1 LETCPTPREEE
12 FPFMQSE
19 AIQPS
24 QPEPAKGLPPVV
36 PPTGGFIAQLF
47 LVPGLIVTG
56 IVLLLLAVNWLI
68 GGART
73 PEQFLKNLDN
83 PNPEVRWR
91 AADDLAQVL
100 LRDDHLAADPGF
112 ALDLAERLR
121 RGVDSAAEAEQA
133 YADRMRRLPA
143 DLPEAVRRRLEDD
156 SRRKE
161 LDAERAYVHYLMA
174 CLSDFTVPVAVPL
187 LADLAAKPDLAAE
200 ADARVIRPEVAW
212 ASRRPEAVWALA
224 KLGEN
229 AKRFDQLPTD
239 HQKAL
244 LDALAEEAGSGSE
257 RARWAEAGRTVL
269 AGRQSGKPSLVGLDS
284 VFATCAADPDPFL
297 RKITAYALNF
307 WEGDDQENARLDDI
321 LLRLAEDDGR
331 TAGESSPAQGLEIRY
346 NAAAALA
353 RRGSDRAR
361 LDLLGQMLDEERQL
375 QNFRLKGK
383 DGAERPDES
392 TAGATLVNA
401 LQAVAELHRK
411 KTARDLSALR
421 PAVEKLAHDADYTL
435 RTEAERALQVLDN
448 P

>member
-1 LETCPTPREEE
+1 
-12 FPFMQSE
+12 MQSE
-19 AIQPS
+19 AVRPS
-24 QPEPAKGLPPVV
+24 PPDPAKGLPPVV

-56 IVLLLLAVNWLI
+56 IVLLLLGVNWLI

-100 LRDDHLAADPGF
+100 LRDEHLAADPRF
-112 ALDLAERLR
+112 ALELAGRLH
-121 RGVDSAAEAEQA
+121 RGIDGVAEAEQA
-133 YADRMRRLPA
+133 YAERLRA
-143 DLPEAVRRRLEDD
+143 LPTDPPEEERRRLENDGE
-156 SRRKE
+156 RKR

-187 LADLAAKPDLAAE
+187 LADLAVKPDVAAE
-200 ADARVIRPEVAW
+200 ADARVIRPEAAW

-229 AKRFDQLPTD
+229 ARRFGQLPAE
-239 HQKAL
+239 QQQAI
-244 LDALAEEAGSGSE
+244 LDALAEEAAAGSE
-257 RARWAEAGRTVL
+257 RGRWAEAGRTLLV
-269 AGRQSGKPSLVGLDS
+269 GRQTGKPQLLGLDN

-307 WEGDDQENARLDDI
+307 WEGDDKENARLDDI
-321 LLRLAEDDGR
+321 LLRLSDDDGQ
-331 TAGESSPAQGLEIRY
+331 TTGETNPAQGLEIRY

-361 LDLLGQMLDEERQL
+361 LDLLGQMLDEDRQL
-375 QNFRLKGK
+375 RNFHLKGPN
-383 DGAERPDES
+383 GADQPDEG
-392 TAGATLVNA
+392 TARTTLVNA
-401 LQAVAELHRK
+401 LQAVAELHHK
-411 KTARDLSALR
+411 KPGRDLSELR
-421 PAVEKLAHDADYTL
+421 SAVEKLAHDPDYAL
-435 RTEAERALQVLDN
+435 RAEAERTLHALDN